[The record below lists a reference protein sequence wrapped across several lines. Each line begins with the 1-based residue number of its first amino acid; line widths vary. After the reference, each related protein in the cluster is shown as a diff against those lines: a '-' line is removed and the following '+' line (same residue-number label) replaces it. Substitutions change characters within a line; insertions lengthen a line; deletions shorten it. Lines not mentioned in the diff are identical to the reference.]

1 MVYKYTV
8 FLRRSDKDEKP
19 ATLKKPFSFRVPVS
33 EGEAVTLLEH
43 HKNLQGMP
51 EWAKKQA
58 TWVVS
63 HIIHIPDSDSFLIL
77 TSAESVLKEL
87 IFNSVIPETT
97 LH

>member
-1 MVYKYTV
+1 MAYKYRV
-8 FLRRSDKDEKP
+8 FLKRDDKDENP
-19 ATLKKPFSFRVPVS
+19 STLKNLFSFRVPVN
-33 EGEAVTLLEH
+33 EGEAVTLLER

-58 TWVVS
+58 AWVVS

-77 TSAESVLKEL
+77 TSADSVLKEL
-87 IFNSVIPETT
+87 IFNSVIPEAT